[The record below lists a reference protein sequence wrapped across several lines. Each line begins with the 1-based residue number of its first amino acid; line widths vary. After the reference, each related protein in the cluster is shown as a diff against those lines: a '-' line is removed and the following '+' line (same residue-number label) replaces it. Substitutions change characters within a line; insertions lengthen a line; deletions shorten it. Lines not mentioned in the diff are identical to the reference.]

1 MKHVKPFE
9 SFVNE
14 DTINEGLSEKVQSF
28 VKMCQL
34 VADKNEKDPEAVASL
49 FINDHGFSYGKLKE
63 MISALEKI

>member
-1 MKHVKPFE
+1 MKHVRLFE
-9 SFVNE
+9 EHV
-14 DTINEGLSEKVQSF
+14 NEGLSEKVQSF

-34 VADKNEKDPEAVASL
+34 VADKNEKNPQAVESL